1 MENILT
7 KIMGYLA
14 IYGPKLLVALLIVI
28 VGRVI
33 VGIITSFVRKIM
45 SRSSIEE
52 TLTKFVSNLIKAFL
66 LTIVFI
72 AALNSL
78 GVETTSLVAIVGAA
92 GLAIGLALQ
101 SSLSNLSAGVML
113 IIFRPFKTG
122 DFVEA
127 GGAMGA
133 VEEIKIF
140 NTIMKTADN
149 KLIIIPNSNII
160 GNNITNYSAKDTR
173 RVDMVFG
180 IGYGDDIKK
189 AKNIFQKLLNEDI
202 RILKDPEAMV
212 AVSELADS
220 SVNFVVRPWVKSED
234 YWDVFFDYH
243 EKVKIM
249 FDTEG
254 ITIPFPQRDVHLHQ
268 AVAKN

>member
-1 MENILT
+1 MESIIT
-7 KIMGYLA
+7 KIMDYIA
-14 IYGPKLLVALLIVI
+14 IYGPKLLVALLIVV
-28 VGRVI
+28 VGRI
-33 VGIITSFVRKIM
+33 AVGIITSFVRKVM

-113 IIFRPFKTG
+113 IIFRPFKVS

-127 GGAMGA
+127 GGAMGV

-140 NTIMKTADN
+140 NTIMKTVDN
-149 KLIIIPNSNII
+149 KLIIIPNSSII
-160 GNNITNYSAKDTR
+160 GNNITNYSAKETR

-180 IGYGDDIKK
+180 IGYDDDIKK
-189 AKNIFQKLLNEDI
+189 VKEILKRLLNEDS
-202 RILKDPEAMV
+202 RILKDPEAVV
-212 AVSELADS
+212 AVSELGES
-220 SVNFVVRPWVKSED
+220 SINFVVRPWVKSED
-234 YWDVFFDYH
+234 YWPVFFDYH
-243 EKVKIM
+243 EKVKLL
-249 FDTEG
+249 FDKEG
-254 ITIPFPQRDVHLHQ
+254 ITIPYPQRDVHMHQ
-268 AVAKN
+268 VTVNN